1 MTGDLNR
8 LRAEAT
14 YTFGDG
20 TEMRFRRVS
29 MQALIEAVEALKGR
43 IVRRAVQALGPDAP
57 PDVVAAVARQVALDV
72 ERDGRL
78 IDLETPEAVLEILW
92 ACARPLNPDLTREEL
107 AGRLTVSEMPAL
119 SEFVRVELLGATEG
133 DSPNA
138 GAAVAAG

>member
-1 MTGDLNR
+1 MTNELNK

-29 MQALIEAVEALKGR
+29 MRALIETVEALKSR

-57 PDVVAAVARQVALDV
+57 PDAIAAVARQVALDV
-72 ERDGRL
+72 ERDQRL

-92 ACARPLNPDLTREEL
+92 VCARPLNPDLTREQL
-107 AGRLTVSEMPAL
+107 AERLTIAEMPTL
-119 SEFVRVELLGATEG
+119 SEFVRTELLGASEG
-133 DSPNA
+133 ESPNA
-138 GAAVAAG
+138 GAAAAG

>member
-1 MTGDLNR
+1 MTNELSR
-8 LRAEAT
+8 LRSEAV

-29 MQALIEAVEALKGR
+29 MQALIEAVEALKQR

-57 PDVVAAVARQVALDV
+57 ADVVASVARQVAQDV
-72 ERDGRL
+72 ERDQRL

-92 ACARPLNPDLTREEL
+92 VCARPLNPDLTREALGE
-107 AGRLTVSEMPAL
+107 RLTIPEMPTL
-119 SEFVRVELLGATEG
+119 SEFVRRELLGAPES

-138 GAAVAAG
+138 RAAAAG